1 MTNIPED
8 IQDDLFMFR
17 YRSHFH
23 LSVEEFEREPWEALF
38 QARLIWSLE
47 ARRDNLSKGSGST
60 NN

>member
-1 MTNIPED
+1 MYK
-8 IQDDLFMFR
+8 